1 MGFFGNVANFLG
13 KATGL
18 GPIVNAVG
26 SIGGALIGSNSSSNA
41 VKQQNAGNMELAK
54 YAYQQNLEQWNR
66 ENEYNTPAN
75 QIARLRAAGLNPN
88 LMYGDSS
95 AGGVSAS
102 SPNFNAPTL
111 GAYTGQ
117 GAIGASI
124 GQTVGDSVFK
134 YLAAEKQQSENQLL
148 KYQAQSEQMRTQGLA
163 ADLVLKGKEA
173 EMSGMRNTVY
183 GRLMDSV
190 VRKGVAEAEGAEIG
204 NTNARISGSLMASQ
218 IERNQAQTKQLQ
230 EQSKLTKAQAEQVVK
245 KTENLTYEVA
255 LLVEKTK
262 GQKLTNAQIA
272 ETNKYIGERLQK
284 TIDKID
290 LDTHRGQLELYNLWR
305 YGDVNPGSGANFIPA
320 IVNEAAHRLSG
331 N

>member
-1 MGFFGNVANFLG
+1 MGFLSGITNFLG

-41 VKQQNAGNMELAK
+41 VKQQNSGNLELAK
-54 YAYQQNLEQWNR
+54 YAYSQNLAQWNR

-88 LMYGDSS
+88 LMYGNSS

-148 KYQAQSEQMRTQGLA
+148 KYQALSEQQRAQNFA
-163 ADLVLKGKEA
+163 ADLVLKAKEA
-173 EMSGMRNTVY
+173 EMSGMRNSVY

-218 IERNQAQTKQLQ
+218 IERNQAQAKQLQ

-255 LLVEKTK
+255 LLIEKTK
-262 GQKLTNAQIA
+262 GQKLSNAQLAIVN
-272 ETNKYIGERLQK
+272 ETIGERMQK

-290 LDTHRGQLELYNLWR
+290 LDTRRGELELDNLFR
-305 YGDVNPGSGANFIPA
+305 FGSVQPGSGANFLGA
-320 IVNEAAHRLSG
+320 LAAEAGHRLNG
-331 N
+331 D